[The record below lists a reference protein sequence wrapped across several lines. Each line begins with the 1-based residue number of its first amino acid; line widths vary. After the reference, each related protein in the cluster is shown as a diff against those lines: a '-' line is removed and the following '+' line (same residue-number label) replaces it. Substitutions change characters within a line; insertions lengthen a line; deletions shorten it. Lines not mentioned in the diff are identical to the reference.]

1 MNEKNSL
8 GLDKCFGELD
18 NPILLFTE
26 WYNEAKKTEINE
38 INGILHLMGQKQ
50 NVKTTLN
57 LEYLKKINALINS

>member
-1 MNEKNSL
+1 MLQDIKK
-8 GLDKCFGELD
+8 G
-18 NPILLFTE
+18 
-26 WYNEAKKTEINE
+26 KKTEINE

>member
-1 MNEKNSL
+1 MIVDTPDSL
-8 GLDKCFGELD
+8 LVADINKSQDIKKIVKKL
-18 NPILLFTE
+18 
-26 WYNEAKKTEINE
+26 EAKKKTEINE